1 MKQAAE
7 KLKLWAGCRGL
18 HPRLQGQTDRARV
31 QMEEQADIRT
41 TVKQVDRKMGC
52 LDSRDRVKVNSSY
65 EMTDRLMGGAVMAG
79 PGPGPGVRPFLGLVC
94 PTSSWAWFLDVI
106 FMHPQAPTVSVPISE
121 CIGRLPCLLE

>member
-7 KLKLWAGCRGL
+7 KLKLWTGCRGL

-52 LDSRDRVKVNSSY
+52 IDSRDRVKVNSSY

-79 PGPGPGVRPFLGLVC
+79 PGPGTGVTPFPWSGVSNKFLGLVPWC
-94 PTSSWAWFLDVI
+94 DFYASTGSHSLSSC
-106 FMHPQAPTVSVPISE
+106 Q
-121 CIGRLPCLLE
+121 

>member
-7 KLKLWAGCRGL
+7 KLKLWTGCRGL

-52 LDSRDRVKVNSSY
+52 MDSCDRVKVNSSY
-65 EMTDRLMGGAVMAG
+65 EMSDRLWGRGQAQEFTLSLVWCVQQVLG
-79 PGPGPGVRPFLGLVC
+79 PGSL
-94 PTSSWAWFLDVI
+94 
-106 FMHPQAPTVSVPISE
+106 M
-121 CIGRLPCLLE
+121 